1 MFAWF
6 RFQAKK
12 ERVAKMEPP
21 SYALNHLLRQLRDL
35 HVALKFFFLNLKNIF
50 SKIGNIKN

>member
-21 SYALNHLLRQLRDL
+21 SYAFNHLLRQLRDL
-35 HVALKFFFLNLKNIF
+35 HVALIFFFF
-50 SKIGNIKN
+50 

>member
-12 ERVAKMEPP
+12 ERVAKMEPA
-21 SYALNHLLRQLRDL
+21 SYVFNHLLRQLRDY
-35 HVALKFFFLNLKNIF
+35 VALKKNFFNLNNIF
-50 SKIGNIKN
+50 SKLGNIKN

>member
-12 ERVAKMEPP
+12 ERVAKMEPA
-21 SYALNHLLRQLRDL
+21 SYAFNHLLRQLRDY
-35 HVALKFFFLNLKNIF
+35 VALKFFFFYLNNIF
-50 SKIGNIKN
+50 SKLGNIKN

>member
-12 ERVAKMEPP
+12 ERVAKMEPA
-21 SYALNHLLRQLRDL
+21 SYAFNHLLRQLRDL
-35 HVALKFFFLNLKNIF
+35 HVALKFVFFKSEQYF
-50 SKIGNIKN
+50 FETWKH